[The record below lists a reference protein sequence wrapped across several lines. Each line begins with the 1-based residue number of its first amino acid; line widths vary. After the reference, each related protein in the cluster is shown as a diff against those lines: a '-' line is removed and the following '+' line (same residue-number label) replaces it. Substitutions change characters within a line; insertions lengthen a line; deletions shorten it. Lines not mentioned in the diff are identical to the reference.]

1 MKTRKVLSRAIVPLF
16 ALSVLGVFLVVKN
29 VALSQTSERESKKG
43 LFTFVEGEAKKQKIG
58 EIDWEKAL
66 INTAVASG
74 ERVRTMLRTRA
85 EIELAK
91 LELIRLA
98 PKTTVDIVKL
108 YEETQEK
115 KTETELKVEEGD
127 IWANIGS
134 LEETSELLVGTTIA
148 NASVR
153 GTVFRMNVQ
162 DDQTTELRVYKGQV
176 DVSNI
181 PDTAEVEEKEEKKTK
196 SLAPRQIEGPKEVA
210 PPKEVTLAQWTVIVR
225 EMQKLVITPDKKIKY
240 HGEFKSTDREEQTDW
255 VKWNQ
260 ERDELLRKVQDAR
273 KQGLRKEE
281 IEE

>member
-1 MKTRKVLSRAIVPLF
+1 MKARKILCRVIIPLLTVSLLAVL
-16 ALSVLGVFLVVKN
+16 LVIKS
-29 VALSQTSERESKKG
+29 VALSQTSERQGKKG
-43 LFTFVEGEAKKQKIG
+43 LFTFVEGDAKKQKIG
-58 EIDWEKAL
+58 DLDWEKAQ
-66 INTAVASG
+66 INTEVVSG

-115 KTETELKVEEGD
+115 KSETELKVEAGD
-127 IWANIGS
+127 LWANIGS
-134 LEETSELLVGTTIA
+134 LEETSELSVGTTIA

-162 DDQTTELRVYKGQV
+162 EDQTTELRVYRGQV

-181 PDTAEVEEKEEKKTK
+181 PDTAEVKEKEEKKTK
-196 SLAPRQIEGPKEVA
+196 SLAPRQVEGPKEVT

-225 EMQKLVITPDKKIKY
+225 EMQKLVISPDKKIKH
-240 HGEFKSTDREEQTDW
+240 HGEFKATDQDEQTDW

-260 ERDELLRKVQDAR
+260 ERDALLGKVRDAR
-273 KQGLRKEE
+273 KQGPRKEGT
-281 IEE
+281 EE